1 MRVPIT
7 ESRAYA
13 LILALML
20 NGFSP
25 SLSKTISQT
34 FGKLLK
40 NDFASMLSAFLYCF
54 IVTLRNSFIG
64 FSYSSARVE
73 IANVLRISS
82 ISFWCLSR
90 GAFQIGRASCRERVC
105 QYV

>member
-1 MRVPIT
+1 
-7 ESRAYA
+7 
-13 LILALML
+13 ML

-40 NDFASMLSAFLYCF
+40 NDFAYMLPAILYFF
-54 IVTLRNSFIG
+54 IVTLRNCFIG

-73 IANVLRISS
+73 LASVLSLSS

-90 GAFQIGRASCRERVC
+90 VVFPIILCHAALSLILDSLYMMGTYKPHSQ
-105 QYV
+105 